1 MEIKVDETLDLEGSR
16 VPAWAWIVVALAAVA
31 AYALTLENGV
41 VLRAGAEVLHEL
53 FHDTRHLLGVPC
65 H

>member
-1 MEIKVDETLDLEGSR
+1 MEMRESLPVERTQ
-16 VPAWAWIVVALAAVA
+16 VPAWSWLVLAVALTVL
-31 AYALTLENGV
+31 YGLTLENGV

-53 FHDTRHLLGVPC
+53 FHDTRHLMGVPC

>member
-1 MEIKVDETLDLEGSR
+1 MEMRESLTTER
-16 VPAWAWIVVALAAVA
+16 TQVPVWTWLVLAVALTVV
-31 AYALTLENGV
+31 YGLTLENGA

>member
-1 MEIKVDETLDLEGSR
+1 METKETLDLERTR
-16 VPAWAWIVVALAAVA
+16 VPVWAWLVMALAVIA

>member
-1 MEIKVDETLDLEGSR
+1 MEIEETVDLER
-16 VPAWAWIVVALAAVA
+16 TRLPAWGWLVMAVAVAA